1 MSFVLA
7 RSYVFL
13 VYFQFIYLQCV
24 FFLES
29 YISCLR
35 CVLCV
40 FYSNWISLLLFI
52 PKLDAC
58 FCSLRFSNKGSQLF
72 HIKMESNILWSN
84 FTRLSKPQTRY
95 NVNVTLITPHLYVYE
110 WIAFQAVGLNCRK
123 LLQLHIL
130 LRNFNYWHWNFQFLK
145 HLTMNPIHANIA
157 IQLANYHHQFS
168 LFICKAF

>member
-7 RSYVFL
+7 RSYIFL

-29 YISCLR
+29 YIFCSR

-40 FYSNWISLLLFI
+40 FYQVTGYHYFYLSKIG
-52 PKLDAC
+52 C
-58 FCSLRFSNKGSQLF
+58 MFCSLRFSNKGSNYF
-72 HIKMESNILWSN
+72 ISKWKAILWSN
-84 FTRLSKPQTRY
+84 FTRLPMPQTRY
-95 NVNVTLITPHLYVYE
+95 NENVILITPHLYVCE

-130 LRNFNYWHWNFQFLK
+130 LRNFNYWHWNSQFLK